1 MILVIEDNHT
11 ERTLLRKMLEAEGF
25 HVCEAADG
33 DEGIGLF
40 KAARPELVLCDLMMP
55 RKNGFETIQEIR
67 ALAPD
72 MPVVAISGFLFGVDH
87 AAMRE
92 NLGVAALVEKP
103 FRKAHLLEVVRQ
115 VMTVGR

>member
-11 ERTLLRKMLEAEGF
+11 ERALVRKMLEAEGF
-25 HVCEAADG
+25 RVIEAADG
-33 DEGIGLF
+33 DEGIDRF
-40 KAARPELVLCDLMMP
+40 KAGRPDLVICDLMMP
-55 RKNGFETIQEIR
+55 KKNGFETIQEIR
-67 ALAPD
+67 ALSPD
-72 MPVVAISGFLFGVDH
+72 TPVVAISGFLFGVDQ

-103 FRKAHLLEVVRQ
+103 FRKAHLMEVVRQ